1 MATIEKR
8 NSGWYQAKVR
18 RTGFPVQS
26 KTFQRKSDA
35 EAWARRIETEIDRGD
50 FIDQTTAKSKN
61 FREILERYRDEVSP
75 LHKGAEVEVIRINAL
90 LRNKLA
96 EYKMSALS
104 NKALND
110 YINER
115 LKIVKQ
121 ATVRRDLDLIRQV
134 IEKSRKSWGIKLA
147 ENPVSTIELP
157 PPSRARDRRL
167 KGDEEQMILSVL
179 ENIDHPRRNPW
190 IAPFFKFA
198 IETAMRQGEET
209 GVLWEHVNL
218 SARTIHLYNTKNGED
233 RIVPLSS
240 RALFVLTQLIAKHDT
255 PTPTGRIFPITKD
268 ALKKAWQ
275 RCLKTARK
283 KYEADCQAAAVP
295 IDPFLLKNLRWHD
308 LRHEATSRLAAKL
321 PNILELSAVT
331 GHKDVRMLKRYFHPD
346 MSAIAQKLG

>member
-8 NSGWYQAKVR
+8 KSGWYQAKVR

-35 EAWARRIETEIDRGD
+35 EAWARKIETEIDRGD
-50 FIDQTTAKSKN
+50 FIDKSTAESKN
-61 FREILERYRDEVSP
+61 FREILERYRNEVSP
-75 LHKGAEVEVIRINAL
+75 LNKGSAVEVIRINAL
-90 LRNKLA
+90 LRNKLVD
-96 EYKMSALS
+96 YKMSALS

-115 LKIVKQ
+115 LKVVKP

-157 PPSRARDRRL
+157 KPSKPRDRRL
-167 KGDEEQMILSVL
+167 KGNEEQIILSVL
-179 ENIDHPRRNPW
+179 EKTEDQRRNPW

-209 GVLWEHVNL
+209 EILWEHVNL
-218 SARTIHLYNTKNGED
+218 SAQTIHLFNTKNNED
-233 RIVPLSS
+233 RVVPLSS
-240 RALFVLTQLIAKHDT
+240 RALSILVQLLSKHDT
-255 PTPTGRIFPITKD
+255 TTPTGRIFPITKD

-275 RCLKTARK
+275 RCLKTARR
-283 KYEADCQAAAVP
+283 KYEADCHAAAVA
-295 IDPFLLKNLRWHD
+295 IDPFILKNLRWHD
-308 LRHEATSRLAAKL
+308 LRHEATSRLATKL

-346 MSAIAQKLG
+346 MTVIAQKLG